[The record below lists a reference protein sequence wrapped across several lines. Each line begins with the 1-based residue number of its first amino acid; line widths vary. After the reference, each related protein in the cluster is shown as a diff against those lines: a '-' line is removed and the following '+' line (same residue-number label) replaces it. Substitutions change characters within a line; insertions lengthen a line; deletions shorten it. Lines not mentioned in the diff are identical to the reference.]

1 LLKQEKSKMT
11 TTEKSKYGRWKKG
24 ESGNPGGR
32 KPGTGQVAKLRN
44 SIATHVPEIISQ
56 MVNKAKDGDV
66 QAARLLL
73 ERVVPPLKSMEQSVS
88 LMFPENATLPEQG
101 QIILQSVADGTLTP
115 DQGHALLSGLGSQ
128 ARLIEIT
135 ELEERI
141 TALENKDES

>member
-1 LLKQEKSKMT
+1 MT
-11 TTEKSKYGRWKKG
+11 TTEKSKRGRWKKG
-24 ESGNPGGR
+24 ESGNPNGR
-32 KPGTGQVAKLRN
+32 KPGRGKVAELRD

-73 ERVVPPLKSMEQSVS
+73 ERVIPPLKSMEQSVS
-88 LMFPENATLPEQG
+88 IALPKNATLSEQG
-101 QIILQSVADGTLTP
+101 QIIIQSVANGALTP
-115 DQGHALLSGLGSQ
+115 DQGQALLSGLGSQ
-128 ARLIEIT
+128 ARLVEIT

>member
-1 LLKQEKSKMT
+1 
-11 TTEKSKYGRWKKG
+11 
-24 ESGNPGGR
+24 
-32 KPGTGQVAKLRN
+32 
-44 SIATHVPEIISQ
+44 
-56 MVNKAKDGDV
+56 
-66 QAARLLL
+66 
-73 ERVVPPLKSMEQSVS
+73 MEQSVS

-101 QIILQSVADGTLTP
+101 QIILQSVANGTLTP